1 MAYATS
7 FAPKQENTRAVW
19 EASVYVN
26 FLSGSCGARK
36 TNQFTPHKPLFLA
49 FSSSGYYYCT
59 QTITPRAECGGV
71 GVRGGWRRLGTSPT
85 SSRQKTGT
93 LGGVDSLRSRFFP
106 MMAAKGRAL
115 ETFSR
120 WSKFKEVWEKK
131 GHLSRP
137 IDPISSMKEAIT
149 QSHFHPVGPYRW
161 ATRLIQDNDFI
172 IPRLERPLP

>member
-49 FSSSGYYYCT
+49 FSSSGCYYCT
-59 QTITPRAECGGV
+59 QTISPRAECG
-71 GVRGGWRRLGTSPT
+71 GGWRRLGTSPT

-120 WSKFKEVWEKK
+120 WSKFKEVGKK

-149 QSHFHPVGPYRW
+149 QSRFHPVGPYRW